1 MHCPLPL
8 NTSCAPHSQPLLCL
22 LPCAAS
28 CCRRLGTT
36 KSALRVYD
44 PYFCEGRMV
53 QHMAQLGFESVYN
66 K

>member
-1 MHCPLPL
+1 MHHPPP
-8 NTSCAPHSQPLLCL
+8 TSMRRSLH
-22 LPCAAS
+22 AS
-28 CCRRLGTT
+28 CLVPRRLGTT

>member
-1 MHCPLPL
+1 MRRSLHA
-8 NTSCAPHSQPLLCL
+8 SRAALCVL
-22 LPCAAS
+22 
-28 CCRRLGTT
+28 CRRLGTT